1 MSLTARWKG
10 AGMSEGETVTA
21 GAVDVKVKEWLEREL
36 GPVIH
41 IERQERWRPAW
52 FAEVETVDE
61 NGKTETRRIYVRGHR
76 GGKYRDLITLE
87 QEADVLRI
95 LYRHGVPIAK
105 VHGMITDPPAIV
117 MDRLAGRVNLATAVD
132 DHERDAVLDQYVE
145 AMRRMHEID
154 VEEFRA
160 IGLPIPA
167 DQKESSLAF
176 YGRAMDSY
184 REFKSGPSPMIE
196 FVWLWLQRNYPSDRD
211 RRALLQADSAQF
223 LFEDG
228 RLTGLI
234 DFEAAYVGDPAAEFA
249 AMRTRD
255 CEEKLGD
262 IAQLARKYEAATG
275 DKLDRHTV
283 EFHTAGWSM
292 VTPMQWEDSIR
303 NPAPGDSWLEYFIW
317 YMVVGK
323 WGLEAMAEVI
333 GTTLD
338 VVDVP
343 SRGQASPW
351 TAPALVNL
359 LSLLD
364 EWPAGTDFDNFRAE
378 AARSATLF
386 SEHLNA
392 FGSQLEQ
399 HDLDEISE
407 ILGEQHT
414 DLASA
419 EAALEKFVLSADASA
434 DAALVRYFHRWT
446 QRQLFLVRG
455 TGARHERLLDIKPQP
470 IPGL

>member
-1 MSLTARWKG
+1 MSQD
-10 AGMSEGETVTA
+10 ETITSA
-21 GAVDVKVKEWLEREL
+21 AVDAKVKDWLEREL
-36 GPVIH
+36 GPVISM
-41 IERQERWRPAW
+41 ERQERWRPAW
-52 FAEVETVDE
+52 FAEVEMD
-61 NGKTETRRIYVRGHR
+61 GGTRKIYVRGHR

-95 LYRHGVPIAK
+95 LYRHDVPIAK
-105 VHGMITDPPAIV
+105 VHGMIADPPAIV

-132 DHERDAVLDQYVE
+132 DEEREAVLDQYVE
-145 AMRRMHEID
+145 AMRKMHEID

-160 IGLPIPA
+160 IGLPIPV
-167 DQKESSLAF
+167 DQKDASLAF

-196 FVWLWLQRNYPSDRD
+196 FVWLWMQRNYPKHRN
-211 RRALLQADSAQF
+211 RKALLQADSAQF
-223 LFEDG
+223 LFENST
-228 RLTGLI
+228 LSGLI

-262 IAQLARKYEAATG
+262 IARLARKYEAATG
-275 DKLDRHTV
+275 DSLDQNTV
-283 EFHTAGWSM
+283 EYHTAGWSI
-292 VTPMQWEDSIR
+292 VTPMQWEDSVR

-338 VVDVP
+338 DIELP
-343 SRGQASPW
+343 SAAHASPW
-351 TAPALVNL
+351 TGPAYGHL
-359 LSLLD
+359 LSILD
-364 EWPAGTDFDNFRAE
+364 EWPSGSDFDNFRAE
-378 AARSATLF
+378 TARSVTKF
-386 SEHLNA
+386 TQRVDQYGRE
-392 FGSQLEQ
+392 LEQ
-399 HDLDEISE
+399 RDIDEISE
-407 ILGEQHT
+407 ILGEQQT

-419 EAALEKFVLSADASA
+419 EAALEKFVLSADSTA
-434 DAALVRYFHRWT
+434 DAVLVGYFHRWT
-446 QRQLFLVRG
+446 QRQLFLVEG
-455 TGARHERLLDIKPQP
+455 TGAKHEHLLHIKPQP